1 MSQSER
7 VQLLGIFFEEAKEHL
22 TTMESTLL
30 ALESNPEDPEL
41 LNLIFR
47 SAHSV
52 KGASGAVGLEDV
64 RRYTHAL
71 EGLLQ
76 QLREG
81 AQSLNPALADT
92 LLRATDVLE
101 GMIAAAEQGTALPD
115 TVAEML
121 AEIEMASGGSSPL
134 AEDAGIGWELFD
146 DEPVARKT
154 YEIRFVPGRDML
166 RQGFDP
172 LLAMADLAAAGEVV
186 QIVVDDSALPSLEG
200 LDPELCYLTWTM
212 SLRTDKAEQELRDIF
227 AFVEDHCRIDIA
239 SLDPGMPTLGQPE
252 TTERAAQLPVAPHA
266 ESEPR
271 AGHRGQLEPEA
282 PARRPPPM
290 TPAAAAAKSP
300 APTPAAGAP
309 AHSTVRVDTEK
320 IDRLINLVGELVIS
334 HSMIAAAAEDRSA
347 AGERRLREAIAAVE
361 RNLDELQ
368 YRALSVRMVS
378 MQAVFARLSRL
389 VRDTA
394 SSLGKDVALRLEGK
408 DTEVDKEIV
417 EKLADPL
424 THLIRN
430 GIDHGI
436 EPPDVREA
444 AGKSRTGTVLVRAR
458 HQGGDLLVEV
468 IDDGGGLNT
477 DRIGEKARSLGLIA
491 ADADPSDEE
500 LHALIFAPGFSTA
513 KAVSDVSGRGVGMD
527 VVKRNVEALNGAI
540 HFESERGQG
549 SRFELRLPLLSS
561 IIDGLVLRVGR
572 QMFVLPLVPVLE
584 SLRPSAAQLETVLGQ
599 GEVVC
604 VQGHSL
610 PLVRLHAMF
619 GIEGA
624 ETNPTRAV
632 VCAVEAEN
640 SRAALLVDELIS
652 PARIVVKPLEKNFR
666 RVGGVMGGTIL
677 GDGSVALIIDVP
689 ALLRAASG
697 RGRPREEEQ

>member
-1 MSQSER
+1 
-7 VQLLGIFFEEAKEHL
+7 
-22 TTMESTLL
+22 
-30 ALESNPEDPEL
+30 
-41 LNLIFR
+41 
-47 SAHSV
+47 
-52 KGASGAVGLEDV
+52 
-64 RRYTHAL
+64 
-71 EGLLQ
+71 
-76 QLREG
+76 
-81 AQSLNPALADT
+81 
-92 LLRATDVLE
+92 
-101 GMIAAAEQGTALPD
+101 
-115 TVAEML
+115 
-121 AEIEMASGGSSPL
+121 
-134 AEDAGIGWELFD
+134 
-146 DEPVARKT
+146 
-154 YEIRFVPGRDML
+154 
-166 RQGFDP
+166 
-172 LLAMADLAAAGEVV
+172 
-186 QIVVDDSALPSLEG
+186 
-200 LDPELCYLTWTM
+200 
-212 SLRTDKAEQELRDIF
+212 
-227 AFVEDHCRIDIA
+227 
-239 SLDPGMPTLGQPE
+239 
-252 TTERAAQLPVAPHA
+252 
-266 ESEPR
+266 
-271 AGHRGQLEPEA
+271 
-282 PARRPPPM
+282 
-290 TPAAAAAKSP
+290 
-300 APTPAAGAP
+300 
-309 AHSTVRVDTEK
+309 VRVDTEK

-347 AGERRLREAIAAVE
+347 AGERRLREAIASVE

-368 YRALSVRMVS
+368 YRALSVRMVP

-394 SSLGKDVALRLEGK
+394 SSLGKDVALQLEGK

-430 GIDHGI
+430 GIDHGL
-436 EPPDVREA
+436 ELPEVREA
-444 AGKSRTGTVLVRAR
+444 AGKPRTGTILVRAR

-468 IDDGGGLNT
+468 VDDGAGLNT
-477 DRIGEKARSLGLIA
+477 ERIRDKARSLGLIA
-491 ADADPSDEE
+491 ADAEPSDDE
-500 LHALIFAPGFSTA
+500 LHGLIFAPGFSTA

-540 HFESERGQG
+540 HFESSRGEG

-584 SLRPSAAQLETVLGQ
+584 SLRPSAAQLGSVLGQ

-604 VQGHSL
+604 VQDHSL

-632 VCAVEAEN
+632 VCVVEAEN
-640 SRAALLVDELIS
+640 SRAALLVDELIA

-689 ALLRAASG
+689 ALLRAATG
-697 RGRPREEEQ
+697 RNRAREEEQ